1 MEEMLCGLQRVQD
14 APVEGKTIL
23 IRVDYN
29 VPLKDGLVADDARIR
44 ASFPTLTNLLER
56 GAKLVLLSH
65 LGRPKGRAV
74 PELRLDRVSTRL
86 EALLERPVYKL
97 DDCIGEKI
105 SERIQQGK
113 PGDVFLLENVRF
125 HLEETEND
133 PKFARQLADLAELFV
148 NEAFATLHRAHA
160 STLGVTN
167 FLPSYAGLL
176 IQREIKALSHLIDN
190 PARPYIAIVGGSKAG
205 SKIGVLQ
212 DLINRVNAV
221 LIGGGVAFT
230 LLRAKGYSVGDSL
243 VDESL
248 LEEIAAL
255 LKKAEQKDV
264 SILLPQD
271 VVAAQK
277 AEALAKTAVFSA
289 QEIPHGWIGLDI
301 GPETIRRFQTEIDRA
316 KTVVWTGP
324 MGAFELPP
332 FSRGTE
338 AIAEALARSEAFTV
352 IGGGETGE
360 AVAKTGWAKDISYIS
375 TGGGACL
382 ALLRGK
388 TLPALEAL
396 CK

>member
-1 MEEMLCGLQRVQD
+1 MEEMLCRLRRVQD
-14 APVEGKTIL
+14 APVEGKTVL

-44 ASFPTLTNLLER
+44 ASLPTLTNLLER
-56 GAKLVLLSH
+56 NAKLVLLSH
-65 LGRPKGRAV
+65 LGRPDGKVV
-74 PELRLDRVSTRL
+74 PDLRLDSVAARL
-86 EALLERPVYKL
+86 EVLLERPVQKL
-97 DDCIGEKI
+97 ADCIGEKI
-105 SERIQQGK
+105 VTRVRQGK
-113 PGDVFLLENVRF
+113 PGEVFLLENVRF
-125 HLEETEND
+125 HSQETEND
-133 PKFARQLADLAELFV
+133 PQFARQLANLADLFV
-148 NEAFATLHRAHA
+148 NEAFATLHREHT
-160 STLGVTN
+160 STLGVTC

-176 IQREIKALSHLIDN
+176 IQKEVEALAHLIDH
-190 PARPYIAIVGGSKAG
+190 PDPPYVAIIGGNKAK
-205 SKIGVLQ
+205 SKIGALR
-212 DLINRVNAV
+212 DLLGHVDTLLV
-221 LIGGGVAFT
+221 GGGIAFT
-230 LLRAKGYSVGDSL
+230 FLRAHGYTVGDSL
-243 VDESL
+243 IDGALVGEINAL
-248 LEEIAAL
+248 IEEAA
-255 LKKAEQKDV
+255 KKDV

-271 VVAAQK
+271 VIAAQK
-277 AEALAKTAVFSA
+277 AEASTETALFSA
-289 QEIPHGWIGLDI
+289 QEIPPGWIGLDI
-301 GPETIRRFQTEIDRA
+301 GPETIHRFQTEIGSA

-396 CK
+396 YK